1 MDEMRATL
9 SPLRGAAVMLNIVLG
24 AGLLTLPGL
33 AVQHAG
39 ENALTV
45 WLACAVASIPL
56 LAAFAVISRSHPDQG
71 GLAKIA
77 GLAFGRYGYAAT
89 TFLFLG
95 AVLFGLPSIALT
107 GGYYASA
114 MLGGSPHVFAV
125 GMLLFAVA
133 INLVSV
139 EWTSRIN
146 AIIASV
152 VLVALAGI
160 ALVGV
165 TLVSPSWEP
174 LRPPLPPTISLQ
186 VFGQVFMMIF
196 FAFTGWEL
204 AANLSADF
212 HNPRRDVP
220 IAIGLSFC
228 VAVLLYVVLAVI
240 AGSLGLSDK
249 AAAPFVV
256 LFETRFGWMG
266 GTFIAGV
273 AVILVIANLAA
284 AVWAVSRMVWASAGE
299 GLLPRNLRSLK
310 NGTPYRAVITT
321 VSALVAV
328 EVISAVGAFD
338 LGVMLGVAGQNFLL
352 IYGISALAL
361 GVSSPKRAEKILA
374 LTCITEVLLLVAF
387 RAGEGLAYPI
397 FLCVIAIAVV
407 RQGHRPAIL
416 GTLD

>member
-1 MDEMRATL
+1 MRTTL

-24 AGLLTLPGL
+24 AGLLALPGL
-33 AVQHAG
+33 AVLHAG

-45 WLACAVASIPL
+45 WLACALASIPL
-56 LAAFAVISRSHPDQG
+56 LTAFAVISRSHPDQG

-77 GLAFGRYGYAAT
+77 GLAFGRYGYALT

-114 MLGGSPHVFAV
+114 MLGGSPHVFAI
-125 GMLLFAVA
+125 GLLLFAVA

-146 AIIASV
+146 AIIASL
-152 VLVALAGI
+152 VLVALVGI
-160 ALVGV
+160 ALVSM
-165 TLVSPSWEP
+165 TLISPNWET
-174 LRPPLPPTISLQ
+174 LRPPMPPTIPLQ
-186 VFGQVFMMIF
+186 VFGHVFMMIF

-212 HNPRRDVP
+212 HNPRRDIP
-220 IAIGLSFC
+220 LAIGLSFC
-228 VAVLLYVVLAVI
+228 IAVLLYVSLAIV
-240 AGSLGLSDK
+240 AGSLGLT
-249 AAAPFVV
+249 AQAEAPFVV

-299 GLLPRNLRSLK
+299 GLLPARLRSLR
-310 NGTPYRAVITT
+310 NGTPYLAVIAT

-328 EVISAVGAFD
+328 VVISAVGAFD
-338 LGVMLGVAGQNFLL
+338 LGVMLGIAGQNFLL

-361 GVSSPKRAEKILA
+361 GLSSPRLPERLLA
-374 LTCITEVLLLVAF
+374 FVCIIEVLLLVGL
-387 RAGEGLAYPI
+387 RAGEGLVYPL
-397 FLCVIAIAVV
+397 FLCVVAMATV
-407 RQGHRPAIL
+407 RQGHKSAIL
-416 GTLD
+416 GAAD

>member
-1 MDEMRATL
+1 MRTTL

-33 AVQHAG
+33 AVLHAG
-39 ENALTV
+39 ANALTV

-56 LAAFAVISRSHPDQG
+56 LGAFAAISRSHPDQG
-71 GLAKIA
+71 GLARIA
-77 GLAFGRYGYAAT
+77 GLAFGRYGYAVT

-114 MLGGSPHVFAV
+114 MLGGSPHVFAI
-125 GMLLFAVA
+125 GLLLVAVT

-165 TLVSPSWEP
+165 TLVNPSWETM
-174 LRPPLPPTISLQ
+174 RPPMPPTIPLQ

-212 HNPRRDVP
+212 HNPSRDVP
-220 IAIGLSFC
+220 IAIGLSFGI
-228 VAVLLYVVLAVI
+228 AVLLYVALAIV
-240 AGSLGLSDK
+240 AGSLDLSDQ
-249 AAAPFVV
+249 AQAPFVV
-256 LFETRFGWMG
+256 LFETRFGWIG
-266 GTFIAGV
+266 RTAIGGV

-299 GLLPRNLRSLK
+299 GLLPKALRSSK
-310 NGTPYRAVITT
+310 NGTPYVAVIAT
-321 VSALVAV
+321 VTALATVV
-328 EVISAVGAFD
+328 VISAVGAFD
-338 LGVMLGVAGQNFLL
+338 LAVMLGVAGQNFLL
-352 IYGISALAL
+352 IYGVSALAL
-361 GVSSPKRAEKILA
+361 GLTSQRLGEHILA
-374 LTCITEVLLLVAF
+374 FVCIIEVLLLLGA
-387 RAGEGLAYPI
+387 RAGQGLAYPI
-397 FLCVIAIAVV
+397 FLCVVAMVAA
-407 RQGHRPAIL
+407 RHGHKPEL
-416 GTLD
+416 LETTD